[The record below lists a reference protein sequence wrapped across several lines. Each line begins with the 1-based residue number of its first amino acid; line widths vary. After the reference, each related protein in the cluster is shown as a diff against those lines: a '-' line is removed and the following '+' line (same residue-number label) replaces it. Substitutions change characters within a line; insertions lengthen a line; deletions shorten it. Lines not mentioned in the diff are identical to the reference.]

1 MRLPIKTISLQREI
15 MQYIENYI
23 KEENLKCGEKLPSQA
38 ELAEMMNVS
47 RTSLREAVR
56 AMEAQGLLDVRNG
69 KGVYV
74 GEGFQGNVIQTMLI
88 FHKEKEQLAEILE
101 VRATFEKEIIKMVI
115 QRITDQEIQELGVIT
130 DALMKKYYAKESK
143 VEEDKAFHLKI
154 YNCCHNSAMV
164 NIMQSVTSAINK
176 FWEFPLEMENP
187 FEKGIPY
194 HEALYQAIRDRDLK
208 KALQANEEIIE
219 DIENEILLASKK

>member
-1 MRLPIKTISLQREI
+1 MRSPIKTISLQREI

-23 KEENLKCGEKLPSQA
+23 KEAGLKCGEKLPPQS

-74 GEGFQGNVIQTMLI
+74 GEKFQTNVVQTMLT

-101 VRATFEKEIIKMVI
+101 VRSIFEKEILKMVI
-115 QRITDQEIQELGVIT
+115 KRITDEEIEELGVIT
-130 DALMKKYYAKESK
+130 EKLMKKYYAKEYK
-143 VEEDKAFHLKI
+143 AEEDKAFHCKI
-154 YNCCHNSAMV
+154 YSCCHNSAMM
-164 NIMQSVTSAINK
+164 NIMQSVITLLNK
-176 FWEFPLEMENP
+176 FWESPLETEDP
-187 FEKGIPY
+187 FENGMPY
-194 HEALYQAIRDRDLK
+194 HEKLYEAIRDRNLK
-208 KALQANEEIIE
+208 DALQANEKIIE
-219 DIENEILLASKK
+219 DIRDEILSADKK